1 MRSVALGILVLAIT
15 IVGWWLWRESP
26 GIAPA
31 PAPGPAP
38 TSPAAP
44 TTAAPAAAPVVAST
58 VDAANETT
66 TTPPPDR
73 VSIVPADFTWVV
85 RGVVTKGS
93 QAPYPGAIVRLQS
106 FAGPSTDGTPQHEA
120 VIMADAT
127 GHFEWPLP
135 VPKGTVTLLGK
146 GAMPNHASYPETQL
160 VARGDPAP
168 QDFDLY
174 VAQKDRVVTGT
185 VKDQHDQPI
194 ANAWVGSYEDKQP
207 VAADGTFRTEVVSGR
222 SATSLQAGARGFAT
236 MRQTLVV
243 DNANETTAHFRLLPG
258 FHIAG
263 RVTDEAGQPIE
274 GAKVATFFTLY
285 EPVMTDAGGRYEITH
300 ADAAHDRHSLFARK
314 SGYVEA
320 KVEIQTSAPETTYD
334 LVLKRGV
341 RVHGRV
347 FAPNNTPVAGASLYI
362 GFSPNAYDRLDAT
375 SGDDGVF
382 EFPAVAAGSQTMVT
396 SRKGFAPDTQVFV
409 VPSDQSDL
417 LLDIHLQPPHT
428 LAGVVVDESG
438 KPLAGIGLAVL
449 QKRPGSPGG
458 RNARGEYLELRAT
471 SASDGT
477 FQIEGL
483 PSGVVNLEA
492 YSRRTVRK
500 LEYDLAVDRRD
511 VRMVLQMAAQLA
523 AKVID
528 DVTEAPIVD
537 FRVHFVQS
545 MQQSNGERPIQRYSA
560 TWVREGFAFHN
571 EDGIF
576 RTVDEAF
583 EPGAIGAIQVTA
595 DGYAPA
601 IANRLVASPEPD
613 PAACIVR
620 LRRGC
625 TVTGKVLRDSDGAPL
640 AGAQIVHFDDAR
652 PRHQA
657 SGFGGQLRTT
667 TAADGSFVLAN
678 VPPGEASFEVTAPGL
693 PPMIDG
699 PVVMVSGGTV
709 ERVVRIPAGAT
720 VTGIV
725 LDSEGVALPQAR
737 LQMYRRD
744 QPAVST
750 ASGDDGR
757 FRFADSLQPG
767 PWVLS
772 AHASRDGVC
781 FALSQTVNLTGGT
794 PHDLVLRPQGTGV
807 LRGTLLGEAAA
818 GKTFHLSVSRIA
830 GNDEGR
836 HYSATC
842 SADHFELRGL
852 PAGEYQVMVSA
863 GTGEF
868 GVAKFTIDVSKPTEI
883 KVTVTAPPAG
893 R

>member
-1 MRSVALGILVLAIT
+1 MRSVVLGILLLAIT
-15 IVGWWLWRESP
+15 VAGWWLWREQT
-26 GIAPA
+26 GIAPLPAPNPAGTATTSAPGTSSA
-31 PAPGPAP
+31 PANAALDQNDTTSGQAP
-38 TSPAAP
+38 TR
-44 TTAAPAAAPVVAST
+44 
-58 VDAANETT
+58 
-66 TTPPPDR
+66 DR
-73 VSIVPADFTWVV
+73 VSIVPANFTWVV

-106 FAGPSTDGTPQHEA
+106 FAGQSTDGTPQHETL
-120 VIMADAT
+120 ITADAT

-146 GAMPNHASYPETQL
+146 GAMPRHTSYPETLL

-207 VAADGTFRTEVVSGR
+207 VGDDGTFRTEVVSGR
-222 SATSLQAGARGFAT
+222 SETSLQAGARGFAT

-243 DNANETTAHFRLLPG
+243 GDQNEITANFRLAPG

-285 EPVMTDAGGRYEITH
+285 EPVTTDALGHYEITH
-300 ADAAHDRHSLFARK
+300 ADAAQDSHSLFARK

-320 KVEIQTSAPETTYD
+320 KVEIKTGAPAATYD
-334 LVLKRGV
+334 LMLKRGV

-362 GFSPNAYDRLDAT
+362 GFSPNAYDRLDAI

-382 EFPAVAAGSQTMVT
+382 EFAAVAAGSQTMVT

-428 LAGVVVDESG
+428 IAGVVVDESG
-438 KPLAGIGLAVL
+438 KPLAGIGLSVL
-449 QKRPGSPGG
+449 QKRPGSPTG
-458 RNARGEYLELRAT
+458 RNDRGEYLELRAT

-477 FQIEGL
+477 FHIEGL

-500 LEYDLAVDRRD
+500 IEYDLAVDRRD

-523 AKVID
+523 AKVLD
-528 DVTEAPIVD
+528 DVTEAPIAD
-537 FRVHFVQS
+537 FRVHFVQPLE
-545 MQQSNGERPIQRYSA
+545 QTNGERTIQRYSA
-560 TWVREGFAFHN
+560 TWIREGIAFHN

-613 PAACIVR
+613 PVACIVR

-625 TVTGKVLRDSDGAPL
+625 TVTGKVLRDSDGAPV

-652 PRHQA
+652 PRNQA
-657 SGFGGQLRTT
+657 HDFGGQLRTQS
-667 TAADGSFVLAN
+667 AADGTFVLAN
-678 VPPGEASFEVTAPGL
+678 VPPGDASFEITAPGL
-693 PPMIDG
+693 PPMVDG

-720 VTGIV
+720 VTGVV
-725 LDSEGVALPQAR
+725 LDSEGVALPMVG
-737 LQMYRRD
+737 LQLSQED
-744 QPAVST
+744 SHPAT
-750 ASGDDGR
+750 TTSGADGR
-757 FRFADSLQPG
+757 FRFTEELMPG
-767 PWVLS
+767 SWLLS
-772 AHASRDGVC
+772 GTATRDGVS
-781 FALSQTVNLTGGT
+781 FALFQAVTLVAGT
-794 PHDLVLRPQGTGV
+794 PTEVVLRPEGRGV
-807 LRGTLLGEAAA
+807 LRGTLTGEAAA
-818 GKTFHLSVSRIA
+818 GQTFFLSAWRTA
-830 GNDEGR
+830 GPNEAAR
-836 HYSATC
+836 HYSGHC
-842 SADHFELRGL
+842 DEGHFELRGL
-852 PAGEYQVMVSA
+852 PAGEYQVAVFAARGAGGSA
-863 GTGEF
+863 
-868 GVAKFTIDVSKPTEI
+868 KCTIDESKPTEI
-883 KVTVTAPPAG
+883 KVTVTAQATG